1 MIRYDELMRYLGIDF
16 GSKRIGVAVS
26 DAHGSIAFPHSV
38 VANSKDAILEIVA
51 IAKKEG
57 VGTIVV
63 GESKDFSGKPNV
75 VMEKITPFT
84 HELEKASDL
93 PVIFEPE
100 FLSSQQAST
109 FQGEHQ
115 KLDAS
120 AAAIILQAYLE
131 RKKHDRRNF

>member
-1 MIRYDELMRYLGIDF
+1 MRYLGIDF
-16 GSKRIGVAVS
+16 GTKRIGVALS

-38 VANSKDAILEIVA
+38 VANTKSAVEEITL
-51 IAKKEG
+51 IAQKEG
-57 VGTIVV
+57 VSVVVV
-63 GESKDFSGKPNV
+63 GESKDFSGMPNV
-75 VMEKITPFT
+75 VMEKITPFAY
-84 HELEKASDL
+84 ELEKQSGL

-109 FQGEHQ
+109 FQGAHD

-131 RKKHDRRNF
+131 RKKHQKIYNP

>member
-1 MIRYDELMRYLGIDF
+1 MRYLGIDF
-16 GSKRIGVAVS
+16 GTKRIGVALS

-38 VANSKDAILEIVA
+38 VTNTKTAVDEITL
-51 IAKKEG
+51 IAQKEG
-57 VGTIVV
+57 VSVVVV
-63 GESKDFSGKPNV
+63 GESKDFSGVPNV
-75 VMEKITPFT
+75 VMEKIIPFAQA
-84 HELEKASDL
+84 LEKQSGL

-109 FQGEHQ
+109 FQGEHD

-131 RKKHDRRNF
+131 RKKHQ